1 MRRIVNDATNI
12 DGKIIP
18 VKKDVL
24 TVANA
29 VSLSRA
35 LIAIPILYLYH
46 ASGKDANWLIAVF
59 IAYAFISDY
68 LDGYLARKM
77 NQVTEF
83 GKVADPLADKVCA
96 IILFLYGAYIGII
109 PYFFLAVLVIRDALI
124 LLGSLMIKRKR
135 GKYAMSVISGKVAVN
150 VLAIYWI
157 TAFFFP
163 HKEQTIAFLMWLCII
178 LLLYSLGSYI
188 HRYVLIQRKGA
199 EFN

>member
-1 MRRIVNDATNI
+1 MTESNNI

-18 VKKDVL
+18 VKNEVL
-24 TVANA
+24 TIANA
-29 VSLSRA
+29 ISLSRA
-35 LIAIPILYLYH
+35 LIAVPILFLHH
-46 ASGKDANWLIAVF
+46 ASGAEATWLIVAF
-59 IAYAFISDY
+59 IVYAFVSDY
-68 LDGYLARKM
+68 LDGYVARKM

-96 IILFLYGAYIGII
+96 LILFLYGVII
-109 PYFFLAVLVIRDALI
+109 NVIPAFFVIILVLRDGLI
-124 LLGSLMIKRKR
+124 LIGSLMIKRKR

-157 TAFFFP
+157 VAFFFP
-163 HKEQTIAFLMWLCII
+163 EREQTIHFLMWLSLI

-188 HRYVLIQRKGA
+188 HRFFLIQKKDA